1 MGNNGSG
8 MKMFLSFLTGA
19 ALGAIVGVVLAPQS
33 GKETRRKIREYSDK
47 FSEDLKEEYG
57 KVSGKAKTFAEEA
70 KGRILETK
78 EKLQRKGQPDND
90 EG

>member
-19 ALGAIVGVVLAPQS
+19 ALGAIAGVILAPQS
-33 GKETRRKIREYSDK
+33 GQETRKKIREYSDK

-57 KVSGKAKTFAEEA
+57 KVSGKAKTYADEA
-70 KGRILETK
+70 KGKFQEAK
-78 EKLQRKGQPDND
+78 EKLQRKGQPGDN
-90 EG
+90 EA